1 MISKWLKKRFT
12 ILTIRYLSVRMN
24 FFNRGHSCSFVVIRH
39 SWSFDIRGNFKESP
53 RMTTIEKVHSYTPV
67 TNGQNRLKIIKII
80 KTNALFEN
88 YPYYKKLYK
97 KKSKN
102 T

>member
-1 MISKWLKKRFT
+1 
-12 ILTIRYLSVRMN
+12 
-24 FFNRGHSCSFVVIRH
+24 
-39 SWSFDIRGNFKESP
+39 
-53 RMTTIEKVHSYTPV
+53 MTTIEKVHSYTPV

-80 KTNALFEN
+80 KTNALCEN